1 MRKLLVLLLATMIL
15 GHQSLQAQ
23 TNPGTLEFG
32 NIESKVLSGPDTDGD
47 VWFSVKVEARN
58 ESDTERYV
66 DITIRG
72 VDQEGF
78 EVVELNLKGTVKA
91 GQKRML
97 TDSNYV
103 NAKSYKTI
111 VKWEIED

>member
-1 MRKLLVLLLATMIL
+1 MRKLLVLLLATMIF
-15 GHQSLQAQ
+15 GQQSLRAQ
-23 TNPGTLEFG
+23 STSGAVEFG

-47 VWFSVKVEARN
+47 VWFSVKVEVRN
-58 ESDTERYV
+58 EADTERYV
-66 DITIRG
+66 DIKIRG

-78 EVVELNLKGTVKA
+78 EVVELDLTGAVKV
-91 GQKRML
+91 GQKRIL